1 MGEEKKSSTNN
12 ESGKPLSR
20 TVAGGILG
28 AALGYFATPEN
39 GKKMLQRID
48 KEAIKNRGMVLGRSA
63 KEKSMSAF
71 NSVKTSTTDFI
82 NRRRNANAEG
92 AETEVGATTEQVDT
106 EEIEELR
113 NENQKLQEKLDSLE
127 EKINQL
133 LDKELDEK
141 KEDEESSDESKAKKK
156 TTNSKSKKQTENQDD
171 EEDDDD
177 KDGKKSKSTNNKSN
191 NNSTSSK
198 NSTKKK
204 EDDDTALT
212 SDDDTSS

>member
-1 MGEEKKSSTNN
+1 MGEEKKSTSTN

-39 GKKMLQRID
+39 GKRILQRID
-48 KEAIKNRGMVLGRSA
+48 KEAIKNRGMILGRSA

-71 NSVKTSTTDFI
+71 DSVKTSTTDFI
-82 NRRRNANAEG
+82 NRRRNANAEV

-106 EEIEELR
+106 EEMEELR

-133 LDKELDEK
+133 LDKDLDEK
-141 KEDEESSDESKAKKK
+141 KEDEEESKDSKAKKK
-156 TTNSKSKKQTENQDD
+156 TTNSKNKKQTEDQDD
-171 EEDDDD
+171 EDDD
-177 KDGKKSKSTNNKSN
+177 KDDKKKKSTNNKSN
-191 NNSTSSK
+191 NATNSK
-198 NSTKKK
+198 NSTKEK